1 VTLLSALRAW
11 WSRDRRPLWQR
22 LGYETA
28 EEAELILARKR
39 EVWTS
44 HRQWVQ
50 SLTERDPAQRSHRL
64 DSWRTKWASDAA
76 AQADGPAPL
85 VAFDA
90 REHPPS
96 YPPTQWITG
105 PSGPTLIPADDK
117 ET

>member
-1 VTLLSALRAW
+1 VKLLAALREW
-11 WSRDRRPLWQR
+11 WHRDRRPAWAR
-22 LGYETA
+22 AGYA
-28 EEAELILARKR
+28 SREEFEAIAAAKQS
-39 EVWTS
+39 VWTA
-44 HRQWVQ
+44 HLQQLATW
-50 SLTERDPAQRSHRL
+50 ERDPSASSRRSRL
-64 DSWRTKWASDAA
+64 TAWRTKWASDAEL
-76 AQADGPAPL
+76 ADRPAPL